1 MHIEHRI
8 RPLYLWL
15 LGLFALAGMARWVV
29 HIPSPQQSH
38 DLRVPWTGARLL
50 SKGLNPLDGQAMQR
64 EWRQSVD
71 FDSMRLV
78 PGSAEMPAI
87 YPPPA
92 YTLYLPL
99 GILPFES
106 AWILNLLLIIASAAV
121 VVWLTQR
128 ILAHYGHAVPIVAIA
143 LLMLAL
149 KGSSNAFAVGQPTF
163 LALALSLGAW
173 YAALKNRNIMSGCLV
188 GLALFKFTVVLPVV
202 VWMLW
207 HRKYSALAGAAAV
220 CVLLTLPVHLVAG
233 WNWPLQYLDTAAAW
247 RFFCFDT
254 TRPGFPLVYELSALT
269 EFRVL
274 AALHPAIPA
283 WLPSVLILPALV
295 YLLWRN
301 RHQELALYAVASLG
315 SLLLLQHLFYDML
328 MLLPLGAVW
337 LYRRPQSTTDWIIV
351 ALLLTYFIPI
361 NRLLD
366 FAGIANA
373 FLYMHNAWVT
383 AALVLVLCV
392 RERSLSRRNAV

>member
-1 MHIEHRI
+1 MHTQQRI
-8 RPLYLWL
+8 PLLYLWL

-29 HIPSPQQSH
+29 HLPSPQQSH

-50 SKGLNPLDGQAMQR
+50 SQGINPLDGQAMQR
-64 EWRQSVD
+64 EWRKSVD
-71 FDSMRLV
+71 FDSARLV

-92 YTLYLPL
+92 YALYLPL
-99 GILPFES
+99 GILPFEK
-106 AWILNLLLIIASAAV
+106 AWLLNLLLVIVSAAAI
-121 VVWLTQR
+121 VWLTQR
-128 ILAHYGHAVPIVAIA
+128 ILAHFGHAVPMMAIV

-149 KGSSNAFAVGQPTF
+149 KGSANAIAVGQPTF

-173 YAALKNRNIMSGCLV
+173 YAALKHRNILAGCLA

-207 HRKYSALAGAAAV
+207 KRKFNSLAWAAAV
-220 CVLLTLPVHLVAG
+220 CLLLTVPVILVAG
-233 WNWPLQYLDTAAAW
+233 WNWPLQYLENAAAW
-247 RFFCFDT
+247 RAFCFDT

-274 AALHPAIPA
+274 AALHPAIPS
-283 WLPSVLILPALV
+283 WLSSLLILPPLAL
-295 YLLWRN
+295 LLWRHRN
-301 RHQELALYAVASLG
+301 QDLAFYAVASLG
-315 SLLLLQHLFYDML
+315 SLLLLQHLYYDVL
-328 MLLPLGAVW
+328 MLLPVGALW
-337 LYRRPQSTTDWIIV
+337 LYRRPQQTADWILV
-351 ALLLTYFIPI
+351 ALLCTYFLPV

-366 FAGIANA
+366 FTGIENA

-383 AALVLVLCV
+383 AALVLALWV
-392 RERSLSRRNAV
+392 RPRGH